1 MMFIFL
7 HNQTC
12 GQFVTL
18 SADFC
23 VSPKRERM
31 KIYKFKDLSVPQLPA
46 HFYQIVLYNTIWCAK
61 PDDLNDEEEF
71 RFKIDYKPSSSTT
84 GLLSQV
90 ITKYK
95 ATNYLPPQL
104 SASSVIERNKL
115 EEIAIPIID
124 DLIKKCRDTIGIVSF
139 SITKTD
145 DHLWSEYGG
154 KGNGVCIEMNIPDSL
169 VNKSY
174 WPVSYV
180 PEKIFH
186 IDSFLES
193 ALFEDRTFN
202 TYRNI
207 LLTKKKRWSQEEE
220 IRFIANRQEV
230 NLILDGYISEITF
243 GTHVQADTLRQVEGN
258 IINHCNAN
266 NIKIIKL

>member
-1 MMFIFL
+1 
-7 HNQTC
+7 
-12 GQFVTL
+12 
-18 SADFC
+18 
-23 VSPKRERM
+23 M
-31 KIYKFKDLSVPQLPA
+31 KIYKFKDLSDKDKHS
-46 HFYQIVLYNTIWCAK
+46 HFYQIVLKNTIWCAK
-61 PDDLNDEEEF
+61 PADLNDEEEF

-84 GLLSQV
+84 GLLSRV

-95 ATNYLPPQL
+95 ATNYLPSQL
-104 SASSVIERNKL
+104 SAFSVISHNKL
-115 EEIAIPIID
+115 EEITIPIID

-145 DHLWSEYGG
+145 DHLWREYGG
-154 KGNGVCIEMNIPDSL
+154 KGNGVCIEINIPDSL
-169 VNKSY
+169 INKSY
-174 WPVSYV
+174 WPVIYV
-180 PEKIFH
+180 QEKIFH

-193 ALFEDRTFN
+193 ALFKESALK

-243 GTHVQADTLRQVEGN
+243 GTHVQADTLKQVEGN

-266 NIKIIKL
+266 NIKITKL